1 MIQLSASCGTS
12 SGTYMKDSTKVLFI
26 RPLLFQETITAVVV
40 VPLLLFFFM
49 NISEGVRN
57 HIVTA
62 ALGAMAAANFGLIL
76 GIAVKYR
83 LVRRAMVLMESPSHS
98 REEIRHAVLRISLLP
113 PAESVTVFLRFALF
127 GNLIAVLPM
136 YLKGYVAREELLAG
150 VFALVMIALMVM
162 PFFYLASENSLAP
175 FYTKFNLRGILDG
188 EMRLFSVPINR
199 KLLLTVLLI
208 AIPPFGLILDAIS
221 LSALKGISLD
231 AMKFGFVFLLFQTVI
246 LAVINGYL
254 ITRSLSL
261 SVGKITLMLEEIAR
275 GHGDLARRI
284 HVTGLNEAGRL
295 AFWFN
300 SFMDDLEQIVRDMI
314 ETSMQLRFA
323 VQDVSNGSQS
333 LSQST
338 QEQAASVQEISASIE
353 QINASIQNNAEMVS
367 EGRTTSQAITADIS
381 TSRELFQEL
390 SRAIAGISGY
400 SRRIS
405 DIVVRV
411 NEVAFQTNL
420 LALNASVEAARAGEH
435 GKGFSVVAAEVR
447 ALAQRSTDAVR
458 EIRSLIEETVGQI
471 RTGDEMMSR
480 TNESL
485 EKMMAR
491 LESFFA
497 MMEIISTASAE
508 QADSIGELNRSISQ
522 IDLSTQ
528 QNASTVEELAGT
540 MDNLH
545 VMAALLAQDLKKFK
559 IS

>member
-1 MIQLSASCGTS
+1 
-12 SGTYMKDSTKVLFI
+12 MKDSTKVLFI

-49 NISEGVRN
+49 NISEGVRV
-57 HIVTA
+57 HFITA
-62 ALGAMAAANFGLIL
+62 AMGALAAANFGLFL
-76 GIAVKYR
+76 GVFVKYYLIR
-83 LVRRAMVLMESPSHS
+83 PALNLMENNSHTPDD
-98 REEIRHAVLRISLLP
+98 IKHAVIRTSLLP
-113 PAESVTVFLRFALF
+113 FAESFTIFLRFALF

-136 YLKGYVAREELLAG
+136 YLKGFVALEELMAG
-150 VFALVMIALMVM
+150 MFALVMIALLVM
-162 PFFYLASENSLAP
+162 PFFYLASENSLAA
-175 FYTKFNLRGILDG
+175 FYMKFNMRGILDG
-188 EMRLFSVPINR
+188 EVRLFNVPINR
-199 KLLLTVLLI
+199 KLLITVLLI
-208 AIPPFGLILDAIS
+208 AIPPFGLILDAIC
-221 LSALKGISLD
+221 LSAVKGISLD
-231 AMKFGFVFLLFQTVI
+231 SMKFGFVFLLLQTVI
-246 LAVINGYL
+246 LTVINGYL

-275 GHGDLARRI
+275 GHGDLAKRI
-284 HVTGLNEAGRL
+284 HVTGLNEAGKL

-300 SFMDDLEQIVRDMI
+300 SFMDDLELIVRDMN

-323 VQDVSNGSQS
+323 VQDVSNGSQH

-338 QEQAASVQEISASIE
+338 QEQAASIEEISASIE
-353 QINASIQNNAEMVS
+353 EINSSIQNNAELVND
-367 EGRTTSQAITADIS
+367 GRSTSQAITKDIS
-381 TSRELFQEL
+381 VSRELFHEL
-390 SRAIAGISGY
+390 SRAISGISGY
-400 SRRIS
+400 SKKIS

-447 ALAQRSTDAVR
+447 ALAQRSADAVK

-471 RTGDEMMSR
+471 RTGDEMMTK

-485 EKMMAR
+485 EKMMSQ
-491 LESFFA
+491 LESFFS
-497 MMEIISTASAE
+497 MMEIISNSSTE
-508 QADSIGELNRSISQ
+508 QANNIGELNRSISQ

-540 MDNLH
+540 MDNLRI
-545 VMAALLAQDLKKFK
+545 MATLLAQDLKKFK